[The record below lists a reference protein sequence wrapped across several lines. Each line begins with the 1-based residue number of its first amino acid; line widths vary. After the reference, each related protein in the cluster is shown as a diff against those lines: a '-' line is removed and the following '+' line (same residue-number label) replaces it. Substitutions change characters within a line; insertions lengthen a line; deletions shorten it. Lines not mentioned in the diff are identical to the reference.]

1 MSQTDTAFTTADP
14 VSTIISRLVDARLAW
29 RSHFKG
35 PSAPAS
41 PTTGMIWIDDDTPS
55 ATVWAVKL
63 YDGTDWIEIFR
74 IDTTNNV
81 IQMATGAVL
90 SGALDANSLQIN
102 DLANGTSAGDAVNKG
117 QVDGIVQTVVAH
129 IGDLSATDQ
138 FFVFVVPANC
148 TIVNAILVS
157 ETSTAGSGGGTQW
170 ELNVRNLTA
179 AVNLKAANK
188 VTNGAEITA
197 DTAYALGLDQ
207 NLTPSANAVLE
218 LQVTKTGSPTSP
230 LNACKLMLTYKV
242 SV

>member
-1 MSQTDTAFTTADP
+1 MSQTDTAFTVNDSL
-14 VSTIISRLVDARLAW
+14 STITAALVDARLAW

-35 PSAPAS
+35 PSAPPS

-63 YDGTDWIEIFR
+63 YDGTDWIELFR

-81 IQMATGAVL
+81 VQMATGAAL
-90 SGALDANSLQIN
+90 SGALDANAQQIN
-102 DLANGTSAGDAVNKG
+102 DVADGTAAGDAVNKG
-117 QVDGIVQTVVAH
+117 QIDGIVQSVVAH
-129 IGDLSATDQ
+129 VGDLSATDQ
-138 FFVFVVPANC
+138 FFSFAVPANC
-148 TIVNAILVS
+148 TIVDAILMS

-170 ELNVRNLTA
+170 EFNVRNLTA
-179 AVNLKAANK
+179 SVNLKASNK

-197 DTAYALGLDQ
+197 DTVYALGLDQ

-218 LQVTKTGSPTSP
+218 FQVTKTGSPTSP
-230 LNACKLMLTYKV
+230 LNACKLQLNYTI